1 MTDIA
6 RNIRRKW
13 HEQTKGSKGYFI
25 RFIDGNTRNCGVE
38 NLTYVSPLEA
48 FQNITK
54 WRVDWDM
61 ELTKKEIQFVY
72 DNLQNFITLYTP
84 NE

>member
-13 HEQTKGSKGYFI
+13 HEQTKECKGYFI
-25 RFIDGNTRNCGVE
+25 RFIDGNTRNCRVE

-48 FQNITK
+48 FQNITN